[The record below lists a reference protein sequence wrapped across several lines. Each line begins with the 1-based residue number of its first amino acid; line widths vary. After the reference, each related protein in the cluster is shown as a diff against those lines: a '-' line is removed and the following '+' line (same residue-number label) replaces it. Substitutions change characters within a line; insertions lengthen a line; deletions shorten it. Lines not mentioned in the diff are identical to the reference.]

1 MAKVSSA
8 SEPARKQPR
17 MPTTGKRTATLTLN
31 NNEKPTFLKVQLP
44 TKISEK
50 ELDVLIHE
58 NIVKGI
64 IAKHTGCSCLSG
76 TINVLIESV
85 FQEAVQVDLAVPGV
99 GH

>member
-1 MAKVSSA
+1 
-8 SEPARKQPR
+8 

-31 NNEKPTFLKVQLP
+31 NLEKPTVLKVQLP

-50 ELDVLIHE
+50 ELDTLIHQH
-58 NIVKGI
+58 IVKDI

-85 FQEAVQVDLAVPGV
+85 FQEAVHVDLAGPAV